1 MPRQITFPTQGPT
14 ELERQFEPRLS
25 GSRAE
30 PKLKT
35 LVSEVKL
42 HISGTLQYFFKNKR
56 NRIDTD

>member
-1 MPRQITFPTQGPT
+1 MPRETTFPAQGPT

-35 LVSEVKL
+35 LASEVKR
-42 HISGTLQYFFKNKR
+42 QYFWNMQCFFKNKR
-56 NRIDTD
+56 N